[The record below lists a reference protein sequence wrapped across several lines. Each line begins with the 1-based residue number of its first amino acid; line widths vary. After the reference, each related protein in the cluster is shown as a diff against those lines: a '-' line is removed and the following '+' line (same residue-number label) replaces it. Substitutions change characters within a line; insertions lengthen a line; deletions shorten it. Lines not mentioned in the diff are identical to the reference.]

1 MDAIELTSILKSY
14 GYHLDSFDYVL
25 AKSDRN
31 AAQDIQIDIRCNKS
45 GIVSKMSY
53 KGACSCPD
61 EEAGFNNSYWEV
73 QGSAP
78 SSNEVHDASSNL
90 LPQLSPRVVQ
100 FSRNLIKLIIMA
112 QDYKTQSVNV

>member
-1 MDAIELTSILKSY
+1 MGKSE
-14 GYHLDSFDYVL
+14 
-25 AKSDRN
+25 RN
-31 AAQDIQIDIRCNKS
+31 AAQDIQIEIRCNKS

-53 KGACSCPD
+53 KGACTCPD

-112 QDYKTQSVNV
+112 QDNKSTGHNV

>member
-1 MDAIELTSILKSY
+1 MDAIELTSILKAY
-14 GYHLDSFDYVL
+14 GYHLDSFDYAL
-25 AKSDRN
+25 AKKERS
-31 AAQDIQIDIRCNKS
+31 AAQDVQIEIRCNKS

-53 KGACSCPD
+53 KGTCSCPD

-73 QGSAP
+73 HGSAP

-90 LPQLSPRVVQ
+90 LPQLAPRVVH

-112 QDYKTQSVNV
+112 QDNKSQSVNV